1 MIAVI
6 PFAAFAAAGSL
17 VSSIGGGIM
26 SFRDANRFKNIQ
38 KEAEEAADISMANAR
53 KALGVNFFEELG
65 IQKEKYELEREAN
78 LMQAKQ
84 ATTALQEAG
93 SRELLGGIGRVA
105 LAQQKGEQAIR
116 TAMGKEMSDLQMK
129 TAQEESRLRDVGVQL
144 DLAEVAGAQEAAAR
158 AEEQAALQR
167 KRGLEATL
175 GAVQQGLSLIP
186 LYQQNIGA
194 QKAAAAGMQFSP
206 EQFAKFGNIGKSG
219 ELAVG
224 EFSDLDFASIGGMS
238 NREFRQFKQ
247 SLTPMQQ
254 AMIFGSSQFTDAY
267 QNIDTSYM
275 NPFQLR

>member
-1 MIAVI
+1 MCKYKVYDCSYTICS
-6 PFAAFAAAGSL
+6 FAAAGSL

-93 SRELLGGIGRVA
+93 SREPIGWYRKSSFSST
-105 LAQQKGEQAIR
+105 KGEQAIR

-158 AEEQAALQR
+158 A
-167 KRGLEATL
+167 
-175 GAVQQGLSLIP
+175 
-186 LYQQNIGA
+186 
-194 QKAAAAGMQFSP
+194 
-206 EQFAKFGNIGKSG
+206 KSKQHFK
-219 ELAVG
+219 E
-224 EFSDLDFASIGGMS
+224 
-238 NREFRQFKQ
+238 REV
-247 SLTPMQQ
+247 
-254 AMIFGSSQFTDAY
+254 
-267 QNIDTSYM
+267 
-275 NPFQLR
+275 